1 MNLHTF
7 FFPAVGFCFY
17 LSMVIRLSY
26 TKVLVSISGGRSC
39 EGDVVAED
47 VCNDVR
53 ESKERRRW

>member
-1 MNLHTF
+1 
-7 FFPAVGFCFY
+7 
-17 LSMVIRLSY
+17 MVIRLSY